1 LELNKKNKKYMEKSF
16 ELRENGEFLTGII
29 INIPKETTINQIEE
43 KFEIDTKNYNNWNIN
58 TIELLKLK
66 SLVLVDNKYE
76 TPDLII
82 DWTTIDYEQNINK
95 DFIDVSDSLYLAIN
109 KKVEV
114 EVVYTA
120 LTEMKKNPESS
131 ISEIILKSLQ
141 NWIK

>member
-114 EVVYTA
+114 EV
-120 LTEMKKNPESS
+120 
-131 ISEIILKSLQ
+131 
-141 NWIK
+141 